1 MTRKSDDGGR
11 AFPRALKMV
20 VELGL
25 FLRGAGR
32 PVMPA
37 ARVIVT
43 DLSHLGVGLN
53 RRGDFRRPLR
63 FAVSSKS
70 STM

>member
-1 MTRKSDDGGR
+1 MTVAAHSPG
-11 AFPRALKMV
+11 ALKMV

-32 PVMPA
+32 SVMPA
-37 ARVIVT
+37 VRVIVT

-53 RRGDFRRPLR
+53 GRGR
-63 FAVSSKS
+63 FPRAGSVCCVEQAQ
-70 STM
+70 